1 MKQNSVKNKMNSTST
16 PNFAVI
22 IPLYNHRQKIRETVL
37 TAQELGFPVWVVDDG
52 STDRCGDA
60 VKGIHGVRILR
71 HDINQG
77 KGAALLTG
85 MKAAAGTA
93 DWAVTLDADGQHHP
107 QDAAN
112 LIKAIPEKERP
123 VVVGWRQGMTG
134 RDVPWTS
141 QFGRRFSNFWVWCAG
156 GPRIKDS
163 QSGFRIYPL
172 PETFDLN
179 VSARRF
185 QFEIEVLVKARWRG
199 MPVYEAPVSVNY
211 RPGIKRI
218 SHFRPFTDF
227 MRNTAVFVRLI
238 FQRVVFTKAM
248 RIKRTYAKLHKR

>member
-1 MKQNSVKNKMNSTST
+1 MKHNSVKKKSNSKPTL
-16 PNFAVI
+16 NFAVI
-22 IPLYNHRQKIRETVL
+22 IPLYNHKQKIRETVL
-37 TAQELGFPVWVVDDG
+37 AAKQLGAPIFVVDDG
-52 STDRCGDA
+52 STDHGGDA
-60 VKGIHGVRILR
+60 VKALHGVHVLR
-71 HDINQG
+71 HEVNQG

-85 MKAAAGTA
+85 MKAAASA
-93 DWAVTLDADGQHHP
+93 KVNWAITLDADGQHHP
-107 QDAAN
+107 PDAFN
-112 LIKAIPEKERP
+112 LMGAIPEKERP
-123 VVVGWRQGMTG
+123 LVVGWRQGMSG

-156 GPRIKDS
+156 GPRMKDS

-172 PETFDLN
+172 PETLDLN
-179 VSARRF
+179 VAARRF

-227 MRNTAVFVRLI
+227 MRNTAVFARLI
-238 FQRVVFTKAM
+238 FQRVVLSKTM
-248 RIKRTYAKLHKR
+248 RLKRTHAKP